1 MRLFI
6 LGVLSVLMLGCS
18 NNAGKKVPEFT
29 AQTLS
34 GKTISSSELKGKIVV
49 IKIWATWCGSC
60 ISEIPQLNQLVE
72 KYKNDTNVVFL
83 AITDDKQEKIEAF
96 LKRVPFDYQQIVDRK
111 DIKLQFQPGM
121 RKEIPKHM
129 IVDQNLNIV
138 FDESGD
144 ISNIAQALSEKIEVL
159 KNN

>member
-1 MRLFI
+1 MRLF
-6 LGVLSVLMLGCS
+6 VLSILSILMLGCS

-34 GKTISSSELKGKIVV
+34 GTSINSSELKGKIVV
-49 IKIWATWCGSC
+49 IKVWATWCGSC

-72 KYKNDTNVVFL
+72 KYKNDTSVVFL

-96 LKRVPFDYQQIVDRK
+96 LKRVPFDYEQIVDRK

-138 FDESGD
+138 LDESGE
-144 ISNIAQALSEKIEVL
+144 ISNIAQVLAAKIEAL